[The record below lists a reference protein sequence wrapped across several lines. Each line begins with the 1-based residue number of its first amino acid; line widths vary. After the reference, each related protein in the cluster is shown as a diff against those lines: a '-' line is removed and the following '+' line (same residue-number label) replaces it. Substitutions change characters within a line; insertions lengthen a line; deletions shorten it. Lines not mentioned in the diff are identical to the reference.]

1 MPVDNK
7 QIVEEYRRRMQA
19 LNASCTSSIRAT
31 AQKFGIG
38 EGNVRRA
45 INMLAPKHEDKE
57 VRYKIGKSQYK
68 DMRKVLVTIGRQ
80 EVVWHTKMTDKEIND
95 KITKLRNRRAI
106 EM

>member
-19 LNASCTSSIRAT
+19 LNASYTSSIRAT

-45 INMLAPKHEDKE
+45 INMLAPKRQDE
-57 VRYKIGKSQYK
+57 VQYKIRKSEYK
-68 DMRKVLVTIGRQ
+68 EMRKVIVTIGRQ
-80 EVVWHTKMTDKEIND
+80 ECVWHTKMTDKEIND
-95 KITKLRNRRAI
+95 KILKLRQRRAV